1 MQANDIKRFIET
13 GLPGAR
19 AEVKG
24 DDGTH
29 FEAVVVCQAF
39 SGKSL
44 LEQQR
49 MVYAALGDHMRSD
62 IHALSMRTYT
72 PEQWAATQGDE

>member
-1 MQANDIKRFIET
+1 MQASDIKHLIET

-29 FEAVVVCQAF
+29 FEAVVVCPAF
-39 SGKSL
+39 AGKSL

-72 PEQWAATQGDE
+72 PEQWAATRSGE